1 MHTLSAIAAAID
13 YAVLKPEA
21 APDDVR
27 RAAAICRE
35 HRIGNLCVRPID
47 AREALACLH
56 GSGTT
61 LSVVVGFPHGGTL
74 SEVKALEA
82 RRAFETGA
90 AEVDMVLPIG
100 LLKAG
105 YSTQVQDDIAAVVC
119 EAGAFGG
126 RVKVIFE
133 TALLTPEEIRTA
145 TELSIAAGADFIKT
159 STGFAAHGATPETV
173 KLMIEAAAGRIQVK
187 ASGGIRDR
195 AAAELY
201 LDLGA
206 ARLGVGSIQHILT

>member
-1 MHTLSAIAAAID
+1 MHTLSSIAAAID

-21 APDDVR
+21 TPEDLR
-27 RAAAICRE
+27 RAAALCRA
-35 HRIGNLCVRPID
+35 HGIGNLCVRPID
-47 AREALACLH
+47 AREAFACLQ
-56 GSGTT
+56 GSRTA

-74 SEVKALEA
+74 SEIKALEA
-82 RRAFETGA
+82 RRAFESGA
-90 AEVDMVLPIG
+90 VEVDMVLPIG

-105 YSTQVQDDIAAVVC
+105 CTDRVQEDIEAVVC
-119 EAGAFGG
+119 EAKACGG

-145 TELSIAAGADFIKT
+145 TALSIAASADFIKT
-159 STGFAAHGATPETV
+159 STGFAAHGATPEAVT
-173 KLMIEAAAGRIQVK
+173 LMVEAAAGRIQVK

-195 AAAELY
+195 ATAEMY

-206 ARLGVGSIQHILT
+206 TRLGVGSIQNIL